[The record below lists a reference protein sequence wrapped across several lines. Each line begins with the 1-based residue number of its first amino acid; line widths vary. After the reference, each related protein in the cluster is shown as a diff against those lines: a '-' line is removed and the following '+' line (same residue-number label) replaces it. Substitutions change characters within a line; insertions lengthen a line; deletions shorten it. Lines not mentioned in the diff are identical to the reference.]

1 MLRYERSEGVRAAP
15 VVRVG
20 QFWTL
25 GIWVFLILISISI
38 SDISDM
44 EFFKLK
50 KSKQSQCK
58 VRDMV

>member
-1 MLRYERSEGVRAAP
+1 MRAAP

-38 SDISDM
+38 SEISDI
-44 EFFKLK
+44 EFFKRK

-58 VRDMV
+58 VKDTV

>member
-1 MLRYERSEGVRAAP
+1 MRSAP
-15 VVRVG
+15 VIRVA

-38 SDISDM
+38 SDISDI

-50 KSKQSQCK
+50 KSKQNQCK
-58 VRDMV
+58 VKDML